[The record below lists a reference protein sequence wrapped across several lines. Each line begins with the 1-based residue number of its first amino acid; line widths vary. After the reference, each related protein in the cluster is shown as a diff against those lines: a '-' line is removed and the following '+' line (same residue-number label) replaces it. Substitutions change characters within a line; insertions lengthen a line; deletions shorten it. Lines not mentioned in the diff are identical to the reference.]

1 MLECHPEL
9 QGCVVRCV
17 DCGLR
22 FLTHPRNRGRQDLR
36 CPFGCRTQHR
46 RECSR
51 QRSVAYYRTA
61 VGKQKKKHLNAL
73 RSDPSRSDVGAS
85 SASRPSASAASV
97 CVPEELPLPSGLP
110 QGGVVLDEATLTKS
124 RLLPYV
130 RRVVNLIEGLHL
142 GLPEVLQLLR
152 WNLRQHRMGW
162 RKAADY
168 VGDDVLRHPP

>member
-1 MLECHPEL
+1 
-9 QGCVVRCV
+9 
-17 DCGLR
+17 
-22 FLTHPRNRGRQDLR
+22 
-36 CPFGCRTQHR
+36 
-46 RECSR
+46 
-51 QRSVAYYRTA
+51 VAYYRTA

-73 RSDPSRSDVGAS
+73 RSDRSRSDVGAS
-85 SASRPSASAASV
+85 SASGPSASAASV
-97 CVPEELPLPSGLP
+97 CVPEELPLPSELP

-168 VGDDVLRHPP
+168 VGDHVLRHPP